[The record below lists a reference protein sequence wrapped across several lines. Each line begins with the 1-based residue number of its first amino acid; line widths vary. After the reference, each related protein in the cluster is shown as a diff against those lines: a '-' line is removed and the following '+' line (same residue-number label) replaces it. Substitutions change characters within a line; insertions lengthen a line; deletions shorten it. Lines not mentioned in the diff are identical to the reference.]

1 MPLRQR
7 QEVQEMLRGL
17 QIRGNNM
24 FSGVFYVKVDH
35 DGYIVFPEEW
45 RHLVAKDRTFYF
57 APTHCNDT
65 FDLTP
70 QRLYDAEVG
79 LLAALSTEKG
89 MGDITLAYRSE
100 SFKVVVEEDWRMR
113 VPKTVLDAVGA
124 KDTIT
129 LVGGVRKILVS

>member
-1 MPLRQR
+1 
-7 QEVQEMLRGL
+7 
-17 QIRGNNM
+17 M